1 MPPMLTSLLD
11 SPALCLKLG
20 VRHMN
25 KRAVTTRPVRR
36 SKALSGYISG
46 GSGCFV
52 VNIAAGMTK
61 YTDKVGVAKNVRRH

>member
-1 MPPMLTSLLD
+1 
-11 SPALCLKLG
+11 
-20 VRHMN
+20 MN